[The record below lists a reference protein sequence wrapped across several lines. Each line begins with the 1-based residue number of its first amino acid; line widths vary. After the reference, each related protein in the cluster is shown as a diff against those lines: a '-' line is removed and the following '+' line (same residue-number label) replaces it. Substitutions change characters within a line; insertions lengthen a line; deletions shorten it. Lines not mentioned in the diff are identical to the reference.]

1 MRKRIR
7 SFIAVAA
14 LGAAV
19 LTAAVALQI
28 GVGDAVAQGPHPG
41 GAGGTATVHP
51 ASDPSRPLTSADAS
65 GLQFMR
71 QEEKL
76 ARDVYTVFGD
86 IYTVRAFDNIARSES
101 RHTAAISGL
110 MGIYSVPDPVA
121 ADTPGVFADPELTRL
136 YADLTAQGR
145 QSLAGALRAGVTVE
159 QKDIADLQARIAAT
173 DRSDLKAVYGNLLRG
188 SQNHL
193 RAFDRLLATI

>member
-1 MRKRIR
+1 MKKRIR
-7 SFIAVAA
+7 SIIAVAA

-28 GVGDAVAQGPHPG
+28 GVNDAAAQGPHPG
-41 GAGGTATVHP
+41 GGGTATAHP
-51 ASDPSRPLTSADAS
+51 ASDPSRPLTSTDAA

-76 ARDVYTVFGD
+76 ARDVYAVFGD
-86 IYTVRAFDNIARSES
+86 TYTVRAFDNIARSEG
-101 RHTAAISGL
+101 RHMAAIKSL
-110 MGIYSVPDPVA
+110 MDIYSVPDPVG
-121 ADTPGVFADPELTRL
+121 ADTPGVFADPQLTRL

-145 QSLAGALRAGVTVE
+145 QSLAGALRAGVTIE

-193 RAFDRLLATI
+193 RAFNRLLATI

>member
-7 SFIAVAA
+7 SIVAVAA

-28 GVGDAVAQGPHPG
+28 GVNDAAAQGLRPG
-41 GAGGTATVHP
+41 GAGGTATVRP
-51 ASDPSRPLTSADAS
+51 ASDPSRPLASTDAA

-76 ARDVYTVFGD
+76 ARDVYAAFGD
-86 IYTVRAFDNIARSES
+86 IYAVRAFDNIARSES
-101 RHTAAISGL
+101 RHMAAIKSL
-110 MGIYSVPDPVA
+110 MDIYSVPDPVA

-145 QSLAGALRAGVTVE
+145 QSLAGALRAGVTIE

-173 DRSDLKAVYGNLLRG
+173 DRTDLKAVYGNLLRG

-193 RAFDRLLATI
+193 RAFNRLLATI